1 MSQQTESYITFTD
14 EARERV
20 RSFIRE
26 DGNRDLAVRITVL
39 SPSPL
44 DPRYDMALVEPQ
56 ERDEED
62 RVVEVDGFEVIME
75 PESAKMLE
83 GARVDWVESLQGS
96 GFKVEN
102 PNLKP
107 VGSEPLEG
115 PVVERIQQ
123 VIQERVNPA
132 VAQHG
137 GQVSLVDFREGV
149 AYVRMGGGCQGCG
162 MANVTLTKGVERML
176 KEAVPEVE
184 EIQDVT
190 NHAAGEN
197 PYY

>member
-1 MSQQTESYITFTD
+1 MTQQTESYITFTD

-56 ERDEED
+56 ERDDED
-62 RVVEVDGFEVIME
+62 RVVEVDGFEVVME

-83 GARVDWVESLQGS
+83 GARVDWVDSLQGS

-107 VGSEPLEG
+107 VGSEPPEG

-137 GQVSLVDFREGV
+137 GQLSLVDFREGV

-162 MANVTLTKGVERML
+162 MANVTLTRGVEKML

-184 EIQDVT
+184 EIEDVT